1 MNVVVMIGR
10 LTRDPELKYSK
21 GGDAYAN
28 FSIAVDNPFK
38 KDEADFINC
47 VCFKKT
53 AEILGEYFRKG
64 NKIGITGRMQMEKYE
79 SNGEKRVTYKVLVE
93 KLEILD
99 SKKQDEHTQHE
110 KKESAKV
117 EETAEDEFPF

>member
-10 LTRDPELKYSK
+10 LTRDPEVKFSK

-28 FSIAVDNPFK
+28 FGIAVDNPFTK
-38 KDEADFINC
+38 EADFINC

-64 NKIGITGRMQMEKYE
+64 SKIGITGRMQMEKYE
-79 SNGEKRVTYKVLVE
+79 VSGEKRVAHKVLVE

-99 SKKQDEHTQHE
+99 SKKQDGTAPAE

-117 EETAEDEFPF
+117 EEAVEDEFPF